1 MSAGFFGLLRR
12 FIVRPLAAD
21 RIRSAVTVLGVALGV
36 AVVVAIQLTNASSVR
51 GFATAL
57 ETVAGKTS
65 LEIAGVG
72 PGFDELLLADLG
84 WLRQH
89 GEVSPVVEGD
99 VVVRAPGGGEESV
112 RVLGVDVLRDRSFRD
127 YRLIEFGEQRRQPRT
142 EELLSLLV
150 DPSSVILT
158 EKLASR
164 HGVEVGSTIEITAGD
179 RAAPFVVRGL
189 LRDEGPARALDGN
202 FALMDI
208 AAAQLAFDRIG
219 RLDRVDV
226 RIPEGASIDEAER
239 AIASRLPEGLSVGRP
254 DRRGRQV
261 EKMLEA
267 FHFNLGALS
276 YIALLV
282 GLFLIYNTVSIS
294 VIARRGEIGTLRAIG
309 ASRAT
314 VLGLFL
320 AEATALAVV
329 GCAAGLALGRALAEV
344 AVRVTSTTVNALYI
358 ASAAA
363 PQPLAWRHA
372 VLAFGIGLPLSL
384 VAAALPALEAAR
396 VAPTA
401 AMRGADRLETR
412 FRLRAR
418 YLAIPAL
425 LLGLGWWLATLG
437 PVDGLPLFGYASAV
451 AIVFGAAFVV
461 PAVLYAVGRFG
472 EGLVGRLFRVEGRLA
487 MANVTGA
494 IPRISISVAALAVSL
509 SITVAIAVMIGS
521 FRETVVYW
529 VGQTLSADLY
539 VRPATR
545 SNIATD
551 ATLSPEVVRA
561 AAAMPETEAID
572 TFRNFDVP
580 YGDGTIIVGSSD
592 FANLLDRRKL
602 FFKEPGDGAEAV
614 RAAAG
619 REAAI
624 VSESFAIKHGARIGD
639 LVRLPTAAGERE
651 VAVTGIYYDYSND
664 RGAVILDRP
673 VFERLYGAQLPTNLA
688 IYLKPDADPEAAREA
703 LLAALGDRYRVFV
716 FTNAAL
722 RREVFKIFDATFAI
736 TYALEIVAIFVAIM
750 GVASTL
756 LTLVL
761 ERRRELAILRLVGA
775 DRRQVRKMVVI
786 EAALLGGVSQG
797 IGIVVGMLL
806 SLVLIYVIN
815 VQSFG
820 WTIQFRVPFAF
831 LAQSSALILL
841 ATALSGLYP
850 AWRAC
855 QLNAPEQ
862 AMEE

>member
-99 VVVRAPGGGEESV
+99 AVVRAQGGGEESV
-112 RVLGVDVLRDRSFRD
+112 RILGVDVLRDRSFRD
-127 YRLIEFGEQRRQPRT
+127 YQLIEFGERRRQPRT

-164 HGVEVGSTIEITAGD
+164 HGVEVGSTVEITAGD

-267 FHFNLGALS
+267 FHFNLAALS

-372 VLAFGIGLPLSL
+372 ALAFGIGLPLSL

-401 AMRGADRLETR
+401 AMRGGDRLETR

-425 LLGLGWWLATLG
+425 LLALGWWLATLG

-461 PAVLYAVGRFG
+461 PAVLYGVGRFG

-551 ATLSPEVVRA
+551 STLSPEVIRA

-602 FFKEPGDGAEAV
+602 FFKEPSDGAEAV